1 MGRVRMRIVLVVL
14 GIAVL
19 LLALAMI
26 FGLVNIDQTRSVV
39 VQAPAFRA
47 SVGSV
52 KLGTEQKTVPVPT
65 LQVEKAGN
73 SAAPAQ

>member
-1 MGRVRMRIVLVVL
+1 MRVVWMVL

-19 LLALAMI
+19 LVALLMI
-26 FGLVNIDQTRSVV
+26 LGFVNIDQTRPGV

-65 LQVEKAGN
+65 LRVERADN